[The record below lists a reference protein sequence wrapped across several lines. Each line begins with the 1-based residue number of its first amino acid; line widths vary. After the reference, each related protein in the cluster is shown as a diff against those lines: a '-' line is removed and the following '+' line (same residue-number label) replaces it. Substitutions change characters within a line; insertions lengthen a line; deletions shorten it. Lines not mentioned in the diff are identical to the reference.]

1 MLSETQKTNADASKT
16 NAESAKMDSRAW
28 IINAGCQKTDT
39 ETRKTDA
46 GWQKTDTET
55 RKTMVGTQKT
65 SVRAVKTNGRS
76 SKTVLGALIF
86 FLATPCLQA
95 TAPRGVVLLIA
106 DGTSLELLSA
116 ARIYQGGVTGKL
128 ALDSMPQTAFVS
140 TWSYDSMVTDSG
152 AAATALARGIKTINR
167 AVGTPPEGKPRQ
179 SSVIE
184 LAKKAGWATG
194 VITDDSVTGGTP
206 APYLVEH
213 DHREEEYLIANLEMQ
228 SLGKSCDFL
237 FGGGQRYFQGN
248 GGPSERDRTEAA
260 AFRDTL
266 EKLPKSGITVFS
278 SWVAWDSAPP
288 KDLNRPILGI
298 FAPDKLDFIAD
309 VDRRPH
315 LEDMVSEGLR
325 LLQNSGKPWMLV
337 AEAGLPDK
345 ACHLGNMKRAL
356 EEVLVLDRT
365 VALIRSKIGPDVL
378 FLITTDH
385 NTGGLTLGPGLPISA
400 KGDALLRSSPITKMP
415 VLTFASGPGGVL
427 DTADMIAT
435 PLKNDVDYTRP
446 DAVSPAL
453 LKTGA
458 AFHSGGNVW
467 LLGQGP
473 GSERVHGFL
482 DNTDIYRIMTAAI
495 QGE

>member
-1 MLSETQKTNADASKT
+1 MNTAALVFSL
-16 NAESAKMDSRAW
+16 
-28 IINAGCQKTDT
+28 
-39 ETRKTDA
+39 
-46 GWQKTDTET
+46 
-55 RKTMVGTQKT
+55 GTLVFT
-65 SVRAVKTNGRS
+65 LAAPN
-76 SKTVLGALIF
+76 LHA
-86 FLATPCLQA
+86 ATPIS
-95 TAPRGVVLLIA
+95 PRGVVLLIA

-140 TWSYDSMVTDSG
+140 TYSSDSMVTDSG

-179 SSVIE
+179 SSMIE
-184 LAKKAGWATG
+184 LAKNAGWATG

-206 APYLVEH
+206 APFIIEH
-213 DHREEEYLIANLEMQ
+213 DHREEETIIANLEMQ
-228 SLGKSCDFL
+228 ALGKSCDFL
-237 FGGGQRYFQGN
+237 LGGGQRFFQGN
-248 GGPSERDRTEAA
+248 IGPNERDVAQVK
-260 AFRDTL
+260 AFHDTL
-266 EKLPKSGITVFS
+266 NAMPKSGIAVFS

-288 KDLNRPILGI
+288 KDLSRPILGI

-309 VDRRPH
+309 GDRKPH

-325 LLQNSGKPWMLV
+325 LLQASGKPWLLV

-365 VALIRSKIGPDVL
+365 VSLIRSKIGPDVL

-385 NTGGLTLGPGLPISA
+385 NTGGLALGPGLPISA

-415 VLTFASGPGGVL
+415 VLTFASGPGGVIDSA
-427 DTADMIAT
+427 DTTAT
-435 PLKNDVDYTRP
+435 PPKTPLNDVDYTQP

-473 GSERVHGFL
+473 GSEKVHGFL
-482 DNTDIYRIMTAAI
+482 DNTDIYRIIAAAI
-495 QGE
+495 HKE